1 MLKDGQL
8 YIAHCDNGNI
18 NLIGNMANRHGLIA
32 GATGTGKTVT
42 LQVLAETFSQ
52 AGVPCFMADMKGDLS
67 GISQAGRLSGFIE
80 KRMPEFGIENP
91 QFAGCPTRFF
101 DVFGEQGFPMRATVS
116 AMGPQLLARLMELT
130 EVQAGVL
137 NAVFRI
143 ADDNN
148 LLLIDL
154 KDLKLMLDFVGKNA
168 AKFTTEYGNIA
179 PASIGAI
186 QRAILQIESEGGDQ
200 FFGEQGFPMRA
211 TVSAMGPQLLAR
223 LMELTEVQAG
233 VLNAVFRIADDNNLL
248 LIDLK
253 DLKLML
259 DFVGKNAAKFTTEYG
274 NIAPASIGAIQRS
287 VLQIESEGGDKFFG
301 EPAFDVEDLFAVE
314 NGRGVMNVL
323 AADKLMLNPKL
334 YSTYLLWLMTELY
347 AKLPEVGD
355 LDLPKFVFFFDE
367 AHMLFDGTSKALVDK
382 IEQVIRLIRSKGVGI
397 YFITQVPSDVPV
409 NVLAQL
415 SNRVQHALRAYTPQD
430 QKAVRAAAQTFRANP
445 AFKTEDA
452 ILDLGT
458 GEALVSFLDEK
469 GAPSVVE
476 RAKILFPLSQIG
488 AITPGQRMD
497 IQAAAPAKLKEYEK
511 FFDRESA
518 YEVLTEVNQKVE
530 EEKEKERKALEK
542 EKEAK
547 AKEKEKKASG
557 KAKKGGIGR
566 TILGTMIAAA
576 ATSFARSAGT
586 SIAKSLGGSKKST
599 TTKKSTSTSKSSS
612 GSILGDVV
620 KKATK
625 TAANTAT
632 RKVTTEILKSILK

>member
-1 MLKDGQL
+1 MLKDGKL
-8 YIAHCDNGNI
+8 YIAHSDNGNI
-18 NLIGNMANRHGLIA
+18 NLVGKMANRHGLIA

-67 GISQAGRLSGFIE
+67 GISQPGKLSGFIE

-91 QFAGCPTRFF
+91 RFSGCPTRFF
-101 DVFGEQGFPMRATVS
+101 DVFGEQGFPMRATIS

-130 EVQAGVL
+130 EVQSGVL
-137 NAVFRI
+137 NAVFHI

-168 AKFTTEYGNIA
+168 ARFTTEYGNIA
-179 PASIGAI
+179 AASIGAI
-186 QRAILQIESEGGDQ
+186 QRA
-200 FFGEQGFPMRA
+200 
-211 TVSAMGPQLLAR
+211 
-223 LMELTEVQAG
+223 
-233 VLNAVFRIADDNNLL
+233 
-248 LIDLK
+248 
-253 DLKLML
+253 
-259 DFVGKNAAKFTTEYG
+259 
-274 NIAPASIGAIQRS
+274 

-314 NGRGVMNVL
+314 DGRGVMNVL
-323 AADKLMLNPKL
+323 AADRLMMNPKL

-355 LDLPKFVFFFDE
+355 LELPKFVFFFDE

-409 NVLAQL
+409 SVLAQL

-430 QKAVRAAAQTFRANP
+430 QKAVRAAAQTFRTNP
-445 AFKTEDA
+445 SFKTEDA

-469 GAPSVVE
+469 GAPCVVE

-497 IQAAAPAKLKEYEK
+497 IQAAAPRKLKEYESS
-511 FFDRESA
+511 FDRESA
-518 YEVLTEVNQKVE
+518 YEVLTEVNQKLE
-530 EEKEKERKALEK
+530 EEKEKERQALEK

-547 AKEKEKKASG
+547 AREKEQKAKEKSSKKS
-557 KAKKGGIGR
+557 GIGR

-586 SIAKSLGGSKKST
+586 QIAKSLGGKSSSS
-599 TTKKSTSTSKSSS
+599 TKKSS
-612 GSILGDVV
+612 GSAV
-620 KKATK
+620 KKATQ
-625 TAANTAT
+625 TAVNSAT